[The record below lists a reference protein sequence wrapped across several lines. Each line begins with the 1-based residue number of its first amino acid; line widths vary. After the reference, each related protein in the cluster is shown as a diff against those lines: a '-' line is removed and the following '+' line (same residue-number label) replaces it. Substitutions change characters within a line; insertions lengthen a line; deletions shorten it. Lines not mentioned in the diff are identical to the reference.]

1 MVYSGCLYISLHMLQ
16 AFFISCGG
24 GTPQKGE
31 QNMKYLVFSVGTWD
45 DSLVGNNIWIN
56 DRCKS
61 SNDLRKMYAEEL
73 EYGV

>member
-1 MVYSGCLYISLHMLQ
+1 
-16 AFFISCGG
+16 
-24 GTPQKGE
+24 
-31 QNMKYLVFSVGTWD
+31 MKYLVFSVGTWD